1 MTDVPWIS
9 LFVIGV
15 LWISHFHNCPL
26 DISLIDIQ
34 WISFVYRCPMDV
46 SRTIGAP
53 WVSLSLILGVPCISL
68 ILSVPWIYLLLQE
81 FYGSLKMRVILISL
95 FYIRWPKDISLII
108 AVKRISLF

>member
-1 MTDVPWIS
+1 MSSGYLSFHGCPKDISFMIDVPWIS

-46 SRTIGAP
+46 SLTIGAP
-53 WVSLSLILGVPCISL
+53 WVSLSHFRCPLHISYTKC
-68 ILSVPWIYLLLQE
+68 P
-81 FYGSLKMRVILISL
+81 M
-95 FYIRWPKDISLII
+95 DISLITRVI
-108 AVKRISLF
+108 WISQNEGHIDVTLL